1 MKLLAVIKTFV
12 LFLSVCCITTP
23 AVAEEENEDIT
34 AYVVASD
41 AVFNSLTGMKSYCED
56 EGVPFVQIKNKD
68 QLKNVEKCLV
78 IGNPSDES
86 LAGDII
92 RACLDEKEMKNANTM
107 GKGVLAE
114 KTYEGKQVLIF
125 ATAYSV
131 NTFVKSHADEWK
143 DIFESWYYIS
153 RSITSIIGY

>member
-1 MKLLAVIKTFV
+1 MKLIAAIKTFV
-12 LFLSVCCITTP
+12 LFLAVCSMVTP
-23 AVAEEENEDIT
+23 ALAEENEDIT

-41 AVFNSLTGMKSYCED
+41 TVFNSLTGMKSYCEN
-56 EGVPFVQIKNKD
+56 EGVPFVQIKDKK
-68 QLKNVEKCLV
+68 QLKDVEKCLV
-78 IGNPSDES
+78 IDNPSEES

-92 RACLDEKEMKNANTM
+92 RACLNEKEMKDANTM

-114 KTYEGKQVLIF
+114 KNYEGKQVLVF
-125 ATAYSV
+125 ATAYSI

-143 DIFESWYYIS
+143 DVFEAWYYIA

>member
-1 MKLLAVIKTFV
+1 MKLLAAIKTFV
-12 LFLSVCCITTP
+12 LFLAVCSMATP
-23 AVAEEENEDIT
+23 VFAEEKEDIT

-41 AVFNSLTGMKSYCED
+41 TVFNSLTGMKSYCED
-56 EGVPFVQIKNKD
+56 EGVPFVQIKDKN
-68 QLKNVEKCLV
+68 QLKDVEKCLV
-78 IGNPSDES
+78 IGNPSEES

-92 RACLDEKEMKNANTM
+92 RACLNEKEMKSANTM

-125 ATAYSV
+125 ATAYSI